1 MFEHYQIR
9 FKERR
14 KEHQVLSA
22 ILTLAAAILTFV
34 YPNFLYIIAGG
45 YLIALGIFFLIS
57 KMPTPIIALPIIA
70 GIFIMLF
77 PNFIPYTFAGFL
89 ILFGAVFFPFI
100 RTLGILAI
108 LIAVIIL
115 LNPQT
120 VAIFIAL
127 FMLIYAVSDL
137 IGFYKSRQQ
146 RKAEYEN
153 WEEVE

>member
-1 MFEHYQIR
+1 MFEHFQIQ

-22 ILTLAAAILTFV
+22 ILTLAAAILTFI

-45 YLIALGIFFLIS
+45 YLIALGIFFMIF
-57 KMPTPIIALPIIA
+57 KMPAPIIALPVVA
-70 GIFIMLF
+70 GFVIMLF

-89 ILFGAVFFPFI
+89 ILFGAFFFPFI
-100 RTLGILAI
+100 RMLGILAI

-127 FMLIYAVSDL
+127 FLLIYALSDL
-137 IGFYKSRQQ
+137 IGFYRSRRV
-146 RKAEYEN
+146 RKGEYEN
-153 WEEVE
+153 WEEIE